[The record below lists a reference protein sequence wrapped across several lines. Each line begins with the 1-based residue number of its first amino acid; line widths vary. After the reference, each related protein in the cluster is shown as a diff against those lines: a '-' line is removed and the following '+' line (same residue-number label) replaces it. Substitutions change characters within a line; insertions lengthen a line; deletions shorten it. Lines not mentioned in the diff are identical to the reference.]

1 MMFGVLRFFSLLV
14 MLLVMALCSH
24 AQNLVVNGSFEEE
37 NVCTE
42 FDKNCSPEG
51 WIISSLQSQF
61 YFDEAK
67 SAWDGK
73 HYVGI
78 VAGMNG
84 RYGSRN
90 FISSQLLCGMRKDAW
105 YSVSFYLLPGS
116 EMTDSLG
123 VLFSS
128 DDVLYRKF
136 GLRGVEPSF
145 FATDVVLTGRDNWR
159 RYTALY
165 KAKGNESFITIGF
178 FKKSTPEHTRT
189 ALSRPTFYGFVD
201 SVTVRPVNPMERL
214 CDNAEEERRR
224 LYEWN
229 ERHSLL
235 DKAIYPRQRKPPVQ
249 VELVKTT
256 LLKVDTLVIPD
267 VLFATNSYMLT
278 PRAVK
283 LLDSFSKAVTQK
295 RIDSMVVEG
304 HTDSRGVKSANQV
317 LSKNRAASVTTQLQ
331 KSLAISPPF
340 QQRGWADDKPIA
352 DNNTP
357 EGRQRNRRVEI
368 YLYLRE

>member
-1 MMFGVLRFFSLLV
+1 MIGVFRFLSLQMV
-14 MLLVMALCSH
+14 LLLFAIKGH
-24 AQNLVVNGSFEEE
+24 AQNLVANGSFEDE

-67 SAWDGK
+67 NAWDGK

-105 YSVSFYLLPGS
+105 YSVSFYLQPGS
-116 EMTDSLG
+116 EMTDSIG
-123 VLFSS
+123 VLFSP

-136 GLRGVEPSF
+136 GLKGVEPSF

-159 RYTALY
+159 RYTAIY
-165 KAKGNESFITIGF
+165 KARGDESFMTIGF
-178 FKKSTPEHTRT
+178 FKKKTPER
-189 ALSRPTFYGFVD
+189 SRSAISHPDFYCFID
-201 SVTVRPVNPMERL
+201 SVTVRPLNPMERL
-214 CDNAEEERRR
+214 CDNAAEERQK
-224 LYEWN
+224 LYAWN
-229 ERHSLL
+229 ERHTLL
-235 DKAIYPRQRKPPVQ
+235 DKAIYPRQRKPPVP
-249 VELVKTT
+249 VDLIKTT

-267 VLFATNSYMLT
+267 VLFATNSYTLT

-283 LLDSFSKAVTQK
+283 LLDSFSRSVTRK
-295 RIDSMVVEG
+295 TIDSLVIEG
-304 HTDSRGVKSANQV
+304 HTDSRGAKAANQV
-317 LSKNRAASVTTQLQ
+317 LSKNRAAAVTSQLQ
-331 KSLAISPPF
+331 KALPSSLPF
-340 QQRGWADDKPIA
+340 QQRGWADEKPVA
-352 DNNTP
+352 DNNIP
-357 EGRQRNRRVEI
+357 EERQRNRRVEI
-368 YLYLRE
+368 YVYLRE